1 MAEIVY
7 KKVSELDSASQPLAG
22 TEVTMVSQ
30 LGASK
35 KVALTNLYGTGWFAK
50 LIAAFSAF
58 KAPDADHADN
68 ADTLGVGE
76 EEPSDFHDAA
86 QLTGNIHLDRIPA
99 ELTGKNAESVGG
111 IDPVN
116 GKAGSYDTITINA
129 SSVWII
135 PKGLY
140 VLSINEE
147 PNTIYLQVKNNSSD
161 WWGYGF
167 AGGMILSDGINFR
180 LNNSNTHSTIVA
192 FRKLS

>member
-7 KKVSELDSASQPLAG
+7 KKISELDTASQPLAG

-99 ELTGKNAESVGG
+99 ELAGNGERHGRRGG
-111 IDPVN
+111 AV
-116 GKAGSYDTITINA
+116 
-129 SSVWII
+129 
-135 PKGLY
+135 
-140 VLSINEE
+140 
-147 PNTIYLQVKNNSSD
+147 Q
-161 WWGYGF
+161 
-167 AGGMILSDGINFR
+167 
-180 LNNSNTHSTIVA
+180 
-192 FRKLS
+192 